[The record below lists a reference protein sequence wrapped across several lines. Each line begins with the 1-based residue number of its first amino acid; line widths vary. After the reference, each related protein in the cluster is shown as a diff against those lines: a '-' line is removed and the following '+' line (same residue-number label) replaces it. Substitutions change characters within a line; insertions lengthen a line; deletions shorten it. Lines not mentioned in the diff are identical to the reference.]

1 MNVWC
6 MPHFKMVTLE
16 QNYDILDRCCRRKE
30 ETDDNETGRRNNG
43 SSNNGDPR
51 ICDRY

>member
-1 MNVWC
+1 MIVWP
-6 MPHFKMVTLE
+6 MPHPKMVTLE
-16 QNYDILDRCCRRKE
+16 QNCDILDRCCRRKE

-43 SSNNGDPR
+43 SSNNCDPW